1 MLPNLGALSLESCP
15 KPTGEFIRL
24 SRAEARKLNNA
35 GVREP
40 INKTK
45 YMPSDCEPSEEDV
58 YNQSNHGKEDDYE
71 CFEPFKV
78 WIRDAKS
85 VVPGQPKSGRPGR
98 DKYLIYNAEA
108 LWDAI
113 GYQTNYHD
121 PTTRQ
126 PFWRE
131 DWYEL
136 HDRFDP
142 DGDVPR
148 RVRALPRKDKSE
160 GYDTEEDEVDHE
172 RMQQEEIDAQIA
184 AIENAA
190 RAHDARAA
198 RVAEQTPI
206 FGRFWLKGT
215 VAPAEQE
222 RMEDYLGRH
231 LRTYMTLDGPDE
243 LDVDNIE
250 DLVVSVENANLVSD
264 DRAEPMPA
272 VVVDFRIRFDAREDS
287 QRFLEWI
294 NDMRQST
301 PRWDVLAQQMFGVT
315 PIFRGNDVSPQYEN
329 HQSRYFFYRSSY
341 IPPTPSRE
349 RYDREEPYGIVS
361 VHGVDYEAP
370 LSPSNASARARSAE
384 PTTVFGRFWVKGGA
398 SEAEADA
405 LQRRYLLRH
414 LKAYMRETDQPYF
427 SLDELQN
434 FESSIGFFNLAT
446 GEQEAM
452 DAMVI
457 DFRMTWSTPMYA
469 DRFLYWTNGIMD
481 EQGESW
487 NHLAERMFGIDPILD
502 MPPPYQG
509 FPQLEDYTNQYGFYQ
524 SEVYRPTFSADAAA
538 EFRTQSE
545 WAAAPKFSLP
555 PGTLRNMPVLDGW
568 PDMGTDSDRDSDDDG
583 EDDEDDTRYL
593 GQGYGSPPEDESE
606 GEGDWRDD
614 ANFDYY
620 RAVGGR

>member
-1 MLPNLGALSLESCP
+1 MLPNLGALSLESRA

-45 YMPSDCEPSEEDV
+45 YLPSDCEPTEEDTF
-58 YNQSNHGKEDDYE
+58 NQLNRRKADDYE

-78 WIRDAKS
+78 WIRDEKS

-98 DKYLIYNAEA
+98 QFLIYNAEA

-113 GYQTNYHD
+113 GYQKDMHD

-136 HDRFDP
+136 QERFDP
-142 DGDVPR
+142 DGAVPR

-160 GYDTEEDEVDHE
+160 GYDTEEDEVDHQ

-184 AIENAA
+184 AIENAT
-190 RAHDARAA
+190 RAHDAR
-198 RVAEQTPI
+198 VASQAPI

-243 LDVDNIE
+243 LDVDKIE
-250 DLVVSVENANLVSD
+250 DLVVSLENVNLVSD

-272 VVVDFRIRFDAREDS
+272 VVVDFRIRFDAHEDS
-287 QRFLEWI
+287 ERFLEWI

-349 RYDREEPYGIVS
+349 RYDREESYQIVS

-370 LSPSNASARARSAE
+370 ASPSNASARARSAE

-414 LKAYMRETDQPYF
+414 LKAYIRETDQPYF
-427 SLDELQN
+427 SLDQLQN

-457 DFRMTWSTPMYA
+457 DFRLTWSAPTYA
-469 DRFLYWTNGIMD
+469 DRFLYWTNGLMD

-487 NHLAERMFGIDPILD
+487 NVLAERMFGIDPILD
-502 MPPPYQG
+502 VGPPYQG
-509 FPQLEDYTNQYGFYQ
+509 FPQLEDYTNPYGFYQ
-524 SEVYRPTFSADAAA
+524 SEVYRQTLSAEDAA
-538 EFRTQSE
+538 EFRTVSD

-568 PDMGTDSDRDSDDDG
+568 PDMGTNSDRDSDDDG
-583 EDDEDDTRYL
+583 EDE
-593 GQGYGSPPEDESE
+593 SEDEGDS
-606 GEGDWRDD
+606 EGDWRDD

-620 RAVGGR
+620 RAVGGL